1 MSANDVME
9 HFAFSSNSDDQGAF
23 HVLFMKGCFCLFIL
37 CETEGVIYRL
47 QVAGRGLR
55 VAGRR
60 LQVADCRSEFGQRVK
75 CPE

>member
-9 HFAFSSNSDDQGAF
+9 HLRSQATPMTKAHF
-23 HVLFMKGCFCLFIL
+23 HVLFMKGCFCLFIV
-37 CETEGVIYRL
+37 CETEGVIYSL